1 MISHTTMSQPHI
13 ISSQGGPRRRV
24 TAKVWAYRELSG
36 KKYFEVLLDDGT
48 RARIDFLEGL
58 TTQQSL
64 VALGRALERK
74 FGSCCITAMNK
85 RSLFDESDGL
95 SEEQQRKLSRTLGTP
110 MRTLDLS
117 LA

>member
-1 MISHTTMSQPHI
+1 MSEEKLM
-13 ISSQGGPRRRV
+13 SS
-24 TAKVWAYRELSG
+24 AKVWAYRELSG

-48 RARIDFLEGL
+48 RVRIDFLEGL
-58 TTQQSL
+58 TTQQSF
-64 VALGRALERK
+64 VALSRALERK
-74 FGSCCITAMNK
+74 LGSCCITAMNK